1 MRKSLPAVALPL
13 AFLAIVL
20 PAGALGQ
27 ERADEPKVERKTAPV
42 PPPSELARG
51 VSPHEQGRWAR
62 SIQENYPAAA
72 LRNLEE
78 GTVRLRVTV
87 NTDGRVDS
95 CTVTTS
101 SGSAAL
107 DTAAC
112 DGMVRFAEF
121 NPALDLNGEPVA
133 SNYSTAIRYQIPE
146 GNNVLRLTGPVPL
159 NFELWAEDLLAA
171 IGIRPDMP
179 PAPVAIVTTELQ
191 IDRAGRIASCRAE
204 IEEPS
209 ETSEAEICAA
219 LRKHAVFEP
228 ALKGAPDL
236 RDATFPL
243 PILLKSDL

>member
-13 AFLAIVL
+13 AFFVIVL

-27 ERADEPKVERKTAPV
+27 ERAGEPKVERKTAPV
-42 PPPSELARG
+42 PPPSEVPGG
-51 VSPHEQGRWAR
+51 VSPHHQGRWAR

-78 GTVRLRVTV
+78 GNVRLRVTV

-95 CTVTTS
+95 CTLTTS
-101 SGSAAL
+101 NGSAAL

-112 DGMVRFAEF
+112 DGMVRFAQF

-133 SNYSTAIRYQIPE
+133 SNCSTAIRYQIPQ

-179 PAPVAIVTTELQ
+179 PAPVAIVTNELQ
-191 IDRAGRIASCRAE
+191 INRAGRIASCRAE
-204 IEEPS
+204 IEEPT
-209 ETSEAEICAA
+209 ETSEAELCAA

-228 ALKGAPDL
+228 ALKGAPEL

-243 PILLKSDL
+243 LVLVKFDL